1 MVVLE
6 LNESIDRVISTSDA
20 GKETGEK
27 KEITGISV
35 KVLLA
40 AVKVLLLT
48 EAEARLEFEIEKV
61 AFEVPEIPKQNCK
74 LY

>member
-40 AVKVLLLT
+40 AVKVLLLI
-48 EAEARLEFEIEKV
+48 EAELD
-61 AFEVPEIPKQNCK
+61 
-74 LY
+74 